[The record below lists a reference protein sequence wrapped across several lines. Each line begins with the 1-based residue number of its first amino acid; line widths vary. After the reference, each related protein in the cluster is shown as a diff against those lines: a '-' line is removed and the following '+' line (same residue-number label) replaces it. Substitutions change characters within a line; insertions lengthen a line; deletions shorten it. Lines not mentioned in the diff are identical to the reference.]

1 MLTDRYT
8 SYAELETHETPGR
21 DFRVRT
27 IERRDSPVA
36 IIAPH
41 GGGIEVGTSQLA
53 ARIAR
58 ARHSL
63 FLFEGLKPPW
73 QNRCL
78 HITSHNFD
86 HPRCLELVMR
96 SPVTVAVHGCKGESQ
111 IYLGGLDAE
120 LKMLL
125 AKYLQEAGFPVST
138 EGHKYLGRN
147 PLNICN
153 RGLRGRG
160 VQIEFTRRSPRAQR
174 AQGYRTSGARGDIG
188 VRFRHPG
195 RRPKTGSH
203 GYLQER
209 RSRRS

>member
-41 GGGIEVGTSQLA
+41 GGGTEIGTSQLA

-63 FLFEGLKPPW
+63 FLFEGLKPAW
-73 QNRCL
+73 QNRGL

-111 IYLGGLDAE
+111 IYLGGLDTE

-125 AKYLQEAGFPVST
+125 AKRLQGVGFPVST
-138 EGHKYLGRN
+138 EGHKYLGLH

-160 VQIEFTRRSPRAQR
+160 VQIEVTRDLREPSVRRVIAPVVREVISE
-174 AQGYRTSGARGDIG
+174 YVSGI
-188 VRFRHPG
+188 
-195 RRPKTGSH
+195 
-203 GYLQER
+203 
-209 RSRRS
+209 